1 MKTANIE
8 KVLNNLGVSTIN
20 QWMKLPA
27 LLSEVQ
33 FANDMREYN
42 SVEDFYKFD
51 TTNEQLLVS
60 RGHKG
65 EIVDPKG
72 TYDID
77 AAYAFCYIDAF
88 VCSSIMGA
96 YGSSYTRQF

>member
-1 MKTANIE
+1 MKKENIE
-8 KVLNNLGVSTIN
+8 KVLNSLGVSTIN

-60 RGHKG
+60 R
-65 EIVDPKG
+65 
-72 TYDID
+72 
-77 AAYAFCYIDAF
+77 
-88 VCSSIMGA
+88 
-96 YGSSYTRQF
+96 